1 MHGCRRLDR
10 DYSAQGLCDN
20 RRHAVNARQEAAM
33 SDRPLSLPKLMLAI
47 ALGLWLG
54 FVAIVLTTW
63 LASRYLFPQA
73 LAPVA
78 QAVQHWGTPAAAV
91 APEPPNRMFE
101 QYQQNLQ
108 KQEQQQALD
117 QARNNARNLST
128 PKCQFWLQQDQNA
141 PTEKS
146 RANVL
151 QFCD

>member
-1 MHGCRRLDR
+1 
-10 DYSAQGLCDN
+10 
-20 RRHAVNARQEAAM
+20 M
-33 SDRPLSLPKLMLAI
+33 SDRPLSLFKLSIAI
-47 ALGLWLG
+47 ATGVWLG
-54 FVAIVLTTW
+54 FIAIALTTW
-63 LASRYLFPQA
+63 LASRYLFPQS

-78 QAVQHWGTPAAAV
+78 QAVQQLGKPAMV
-91 APEPPNRMFE
+91 EPQPPNRLFE

-117 QARNNARNLST
+117 QARSNARNLSN

-141 PTEKS
+141 PSEKT

>member
-1 MHGCRRLDR
+1 
-10 DYSAQGLCDN
+10 
-20 RRHAVNARQEAAM
+20 M
-33 SDRPLSLPKLMLAI
+33 SDRSLSLPKLTLAI

-54 FVAIVLTTW
+54 FIAIALTSW
-63 LASRYLFPQA
+63 LASRYLFPQS

-78 QAVQHWGTPAAAV
+78 QAVEQLGKPAAV

-117 QARNNARNLST
+117 QARNNARNLSN

-141 PTEKS
+141 PNEKT

>member
-1 MHGCRRLDR
+1 MSS
-10 DYSAQGLCDN
+10 SAP
-20 RRHAVNARQEAAM
+20 M
-33 SDRPLSLPKLMLAI
+33 SLPKLTLAV

-54 FVAIVLTTW
+54 FIAIALTSW
-63 LASRYLFPQA
+63 LASRYLFPQS

-78 QAVQHWGTPAAAV
+78 QAVEQLGKPAPV

-117 QARNNARNLST
+117 QARNNARNLSN

-141 PTEKS
+141 PNEKT

>member
-1 MHGCRRLDR
+1 
-10 DYSAQGLCDN
+10 
-20 RRHAVNARQEAAM
+20 M
-33 SDRPLSLPKLMLAI
+33 SDRSLSLPKLTLAI
-47 ALGLWLG
+47 ALGVWLG
-54 FVAIVLTTW
+54 FIAIALTSW
-63 LASRYLFPQA
+63 LVSRYLFPQS

-78 QAVQHWGTPAAAV
+78 QAVEQLGKPAPV

-117 QARNNARNLST
+117 QARNNARNLSN

-141 PTEKS
+141 PNEKT

>member
-1 MHGCRRLDR
+1 LITIILHGGC
-10 DYSAQGLCDN
+10 ATIATPPQ
-20 RRHAVNARQEAAM
+20 NACQEATM
-33 SDRPLSLPKLMLAI
+33 SDRPLSLPKLTLAI

-54 FVAIVLTTW
+54 FIAIALSTW
-63 LASRYLFPQA
+63 LASRYLFQQS

-78 QAVQHWGTPAAAV
+78 QAVQQLGKPATV

-101 QYQQNLQ
+101 QYQENLR

-117 QARNNARNLST
+117 QARNNARNLSN

-141 PTEKS
+141 PTEKT

>member
-1 MHGCRRLDR
+1 
-10 DYSAQGLCDN
+10 
-20 RRHAVNARQEAAM
+20 M
-33 SDRPLSLPKLMLAI
+33 SDRPLSLFKLSVAI
-47 ALGLWLG
+47 AFGVWLG
-54 FVAIVLTTW
+54 FVAIVLSTW
-63 LASRYLFPQA
+63 LASRYLFPQS

-78 QAVQHWGTPAAAV
+78 QAVQQLGKPTV
-91 APEPPNRMFE
+91 APAEPPNRMFE

-117 QARNNARNLST
+117 QARSNARNLSN

-141 PTEKS
+141 PNEKT

>member
-1 MHGCRRLDR
+1 
-10 DYSAQGLCDN
+10 
-20 RRHAVNARQEAAM
+20 M
-33 SDRPLSLPKLMLAI
+33 SDRQLSLFKLCIAIAAGVWLGFIAI
-47 ALGLWLG
+47 ALT
-54 FVAIVLTTW
+54 AW
-63 LASRYLFPQA
+63 LATRYLFPQS

-78 QAVQHWGTPAAAV
+78 QAVQQLGEPAAV
-91 APEPPNRMFE
+91 VPQPPNRMFE

-117 QARNNARNLST
+117 QARSNARNLSN

-141 PTEKS
+141 PSEKT